1 MTETTFA
8 PRLADVLITRAMVM
22 VPLYLCG
29 FSEGALNAYV
39 ILVGVQA
46 VAIHANLGINFG
58 PLRYV
63 IATPQFHHWHHS
75 KDRQYMDA
83 NYAVHL
89 PIIDM
94 LFGTYKCPK
103 GEWPKEYG
111 IVSGNP
117 PPLVLAIHSGSVV
130 QRSWRNSSQS
140 VS

>member
-1 MTETTFA
+1 M
-8 PRLADVLITRAMVM
+8 LITRAMVM